1 MWLQDHVKTI
11 ISSLPSFSSILSL
24 ERFCNSEFQ
33 DCPESC
39 LSFFQ
44 DVSRTCTWKNVR
56 LYILSFMFPNVLKGC
71 NVSMLTEVNK
81 RA

>member
-1 MWLQDHVKTI
+1 MWLQDHAKTI
-11 ISSLPSFSSILSL
+11 ISSLLSFSLILSL

-56 LYILSFMFPNVLKGC
+56 LYILSFMFPSVPKGC
-71 NVSMLTEVNK
+71 NVYMLTEVDK

>member
-11 ISSLPSFSSILSL
+11 ISSLLSFSSILSL

-33 DCPESC
+33 DCTESC

-44 DVSRTCTWKNVR
+44 DVSRTCTWKNVT
-56 LYILSFMFPNVLKGC
+56 LYILSSMFPSVLKVC
-71 NVSMLTEVNK
+71 NVYMLTEDDK
-81 RA
+81 KA